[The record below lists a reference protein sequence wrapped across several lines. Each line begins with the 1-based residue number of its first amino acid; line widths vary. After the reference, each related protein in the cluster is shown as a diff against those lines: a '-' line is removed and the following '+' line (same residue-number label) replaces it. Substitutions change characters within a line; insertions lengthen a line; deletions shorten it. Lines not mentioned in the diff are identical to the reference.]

1 MLNKVIILL
10 YLTLSISASASE
22 LLTNYRFN
30 GLNNIEKQLD
40 MELTKVQYWKEYI
53 KDLDTSFGYLESNNA
68 ILTCDKDKSILS
80 LYKKNN
86 NKYKFVKTYNAFTG
100 KIKGD
105 KQKEGDL
112 KTPNGIYKLT
122 KKLSKVDS
130 FYGPLAY
137 VTSYPNIYDKYHN
150 KNGSGIWI
158 HGLPIEQERD
168 DFTKGCIAINNK
180 NIECLDKN
188 INVDSTIV
196 IINKKINENKVSKD
210 KLSSLL
216 AQLYMW
222 RYSWLYNDTNV
233 YLNFYS
239 KSFIR
244 YDKMNYDKF
253 KIYKT
258 RIFKKMEKKKIIFKD
273 INIIPYPNQTD
284 LYQITFKEYYK
295 SRSFV
300 FEGEKILIVRL
311 NKDNNFK
318 ILTEK

>member
-1 MLNKVIILL
+1 MRMLNKVIILL

-122 KKLSKVDS
+122 KKLSV
-130 FYGPLAY
+130 
-137 VTSYPNIYDKYHN
+137 
-150 KNGSGIWI
+150 
-158 HGLPIEQERD
+158 
-168 DFTKGCIAINNK
+168 
-180 NIECLDKN
+180 
-188 INVDSTIV
+188 
-196 IINKKINENKVSKD
+196 
-210 KLSSLL
+210 
-216 AQLYMW
+216 
-222 RYSWLYNDTNV
+222 
-233 YLNFYS
+233 
-239 KSFIR
+239 
-244 YDKMNYDKF
+244 
-253 KIYKT
+253 
-258 RIFKKMEKKKIIFKD
+258 
-273 INIIPYPNQTD
+273 
-284 LYQITFKEYYK
+284 
-295 SRSFV
+295 
-300 FEGEKILIVRL
+300 GE
-311 NKDNNFK
+311 
-318 ILTEK
+318 